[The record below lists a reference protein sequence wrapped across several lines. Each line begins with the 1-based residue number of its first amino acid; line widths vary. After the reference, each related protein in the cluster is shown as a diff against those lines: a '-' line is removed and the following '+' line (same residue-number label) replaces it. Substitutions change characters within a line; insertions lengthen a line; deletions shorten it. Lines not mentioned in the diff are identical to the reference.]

1 MEYYAIFTDEKLNQ
15 IGKKVKFDSADEFIS
30 FKKGTFNIRLNAYL
44 YCDSEN
50 TYYLYI
56 YPTNEKVLIDVKIN
70 PIIKA
75 DKDYKDVSA
84 RIVKI
89 KEKIE
94 KGDLELIVGEN
105 IIGQLAHMAV
115 MGLKENWLL
124 IIIIAVFAGIGM
136 FGIGYSVAPH
146 TINNVLPNST
156 ITAIQ
161 KLPTPTPL
169 HTIP

>member
-56 YPTNEKVLIDVKIN
+56 YPTDEKMLVDVKVE
-70 PIIKA
+70 PTTDA
-75 DKDYKDVSA
+75 GKDYKITDG
-84 RIVKI
+84 RIIKI

-94 KGDLELIVGEN
+94 KGDLKLIVGEN

-115 MGLKENWLL
+115 MGLKQNWVL
-124 IIIIAVFAGIGM
+124 IIVIAVSVGIGM
-136 FGIGYSVAPH
+136 FGIGYSVSPH
-146 TINNVLPNST
+146 TINV
-156 ITAIQ
+156 IV
-161 KLPTPTPL
+161 PTPSPIPSFTPKSTTL
-169 HTIP
+169 P